1 MKVKLQIHEMWD
13 AIWYSENNFHV
24 AQRLLEAILIVVLS
38 EMVLI
43 LMDKETS
50 KDNIDVAHI
59 GSTCA
64 HRYT

>member
-1 MKVKLQIHEMWD
+1 MKVKLHAHEMWD
-13 AIWYSENNFHV
+13 AIWYSENDFHV
-24 AQRLLEAILIVVLS
+24 AQRLLEAILTVVLP

-43 LMDKETS
+43 LMDKETA

-59 GSTCA
+59 GSTYA